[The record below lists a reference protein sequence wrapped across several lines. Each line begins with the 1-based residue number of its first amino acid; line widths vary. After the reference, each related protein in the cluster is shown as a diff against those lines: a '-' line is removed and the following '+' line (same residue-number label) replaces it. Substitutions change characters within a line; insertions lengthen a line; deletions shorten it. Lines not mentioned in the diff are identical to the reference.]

1 MFGMENN
8 DNQFESRGPRRSYN
22 NRGEGRPN
30 RDWNSRE
37 RSFNRD
43 RKPFGRNENSDSERP
58 RFSKSYRNF
67 DDSERPN
74 RRRFNDEERPR
85 RFNSEN
91 GERRPFRRFD
101 DENRGFRRDRNDEER
116 PRRSFDENRP
126 RRRFDDSERPR
137 FNSEY
142 RERRP
147 YQGEGDSFGGDRGFK
162 PRHFSDRKPFR
173 NKFQKN
179 YEKPTEFT
187 SIDKNLISRNFDD
200 DWDEGEMVVME
211 GLPEE
216 TVIEPKRPATEAEGY
231 RLNRFISTAGVCSR
245 RSADDYIEAG
255 RITLNGKVVTDFSTK
270 VFPNDEVCLDGKK
283 LTSQRRVYIV
293 FNKPKNCISTKSDDM
308 GRKTIFDYV
317 RTDVEVKN
325 VGRLD
330 RDTTGVMLL
339 TNDGDL
345 IERLTHPRYNK
356 MKIYHVFLNKNL
368 SVPDMESIR
377 EGVDLEPSVAD
388 DGTEIK
394 GGHIDVDDIQYVDNQ
409 KDQVGIQ
416 IHSGLYHVVRRIF
429 EKYGYTVEKL
439 DRVYFAGL
447 TKKDLPRGHWRYLTQ
462 KEVAILKRG
471 AYA

>member
-1 MFGMENN
+1 MENN
-8 DNQFESRGPRRSYN
+8 DNHFESRGPRRPYN
-22 NRGEGRPN
+22 GRGEGRSN
-30 RDWNSRE
+30 RDWNSHE

-43 RKPFGRNENSDSERP
+43 RKPFNREGYSDSERP
-58 RFSKSYRNF
+58 RYSKPFRKF
-67 DDSERPN
+67 DDAERPA
-74 RRRFNDEERPR
+74 RRQFNDEERPR
-85 RFNSEN
+85 RFNPEN

-101 DENRGFRRDRNDEER
+101 DENRGFRRDRNDDER
-116 PRRSFDENRP
+116 PRRNFDENRP

-147 YQGEGDSFGGDRGFK
+147 YQGGGDSFGDERGFK
-162 PRHFSDRKPFR
+162 PRRFSDRKPFR
-173 NKFQKN
+173 KPMKN
-179 YEKPTEFT
+179 YEKPTEYT
-187 SIDKNLISRNFDD
+187 SIDKNLISKNFND
-200 DWDEGEMVVME
+200 DWDEEDMVVMD
-211 GLPEE
+211 GVPEE
-216 TVIEPKRPATEAEGY
+216 TVVESKRPATEEEGY

-245 RSADDYIEAG
+245 RAADDYIEAG
-255 RITLNGKVVTDFSTK
+255 RITLNGNVVTDFSTK
-270 VFPNDEVCLDGKK
+270 VFPGDEVCLDGKR
-283 LTSQRRVYIV
+283 LTSQKRVYIV
-293 FNKPKNCISTKSDDM
+293 FNKPKDCISTKSDDM

-317 RTDVEVKN
+317 KTDVEVKN

-356 MKIYHVFLNKNL
+356 MKIYHVFLNKNI
-368 SVPDMESIR
+368 SAADMESIL
-377 EGVDLEPSVAD
+377 EGVDLDPVMAD

-394 GGHIDVDDIQYVDNQ
+394 GGHIDVDDIQYVDNN